1 MNKPVVLAFAGGLHA
16 SAAIPWL
23 IDTMGVEVVTV
34 TLDVGQGH
42 ELGELRA
49 RALDCGASRAHVVDA
64 RDDFARD
71 VLFPSLRTAAAD
83 EARNAIT
90 ALAWPLIA
98 RKLVEIARIEHAS
111 AVAHGSTDPAFDAAI
126 RAIDSSI
133 DIVAPARKWTMGAD
147 DLASY
152 ARARRLPVTATSAT
166 DCQIDQNLWG
176 RIVAWTSHEAPNPIT
191 ALAWPL
197 IARKLVEIARIE
209 NASAVA
215 HGSTEPAFDAAI
227 RAIDSS
233 IDIIAPARNWTMGA
247 DDLASY
253 ARARRLPVTATSSTD
268 CQIDQNL
275 WGRIVAWTSQEAPA
289 AIKTRS
295 SRRLDEPATLDLHF
309 EHGAPT
315 SVNGVPMSPAELIE
329 CVALIGGQYGIGQTV
344 VSAQGRQVL
353 YDAPAATVLQIA
365 ASVAGQKAT
374 ADVCLKLADGAYTVL
389 SPSDRHALL
398 VNA

>member
-49 RALDCGASRAHVVDA
+49 RAQDCGASRAHVVDA

-176 RIVAWTSHEAPNPIT
+176 RIVAWTS
-191 ALAWPL
+191 
-197 IARKLVEIARIE
+197 
-209 NASAVA
+209 
-215 HGSTEPAFDAAI
+215 
-227 RAIDSS
+227 
-233 IDIIAPARNWTMGA
+233 
-247 DDLASY
+247 
-253 ARARRLPVTATSSTD
+253 
-268 CQIDQNL
+268 
-275 WGRIVAWTSQEAPA
+275 QEAPA
-289 AIKTRS
+289 AIKTRA

-374 ADVCLKLADGAYTVL
+374 ADVCLKLANGEYTVL
-389 SPSDRHALL
+389 SASDRHALL